1 MLLLIASFAGL
12 GGFLFGYDLGLIA
25 GARVYMEASLH
36 LRESSEEVI
45 VGMAKLGAVFGTFVG
60 GALMQ
65 DVGRRRAIA
74 WNSVFFLLGPLIM
87 AAASGPAA
95 LSLGRFV
102 VGLGVGASAVVVPA
116 YVAEM
121 SPPERRGAV
130 VITYEL
136 MLCLGM
142 IASGLVDFA
151 LRDAPGN
158 WRLMV
163 AAPVVPAV
171 GVLVGARLL
180 PESPRWLVIRGRL
193 PDALEVIHGLRE
205 GPKGMEML
213 GEHRSTARVE
223 AELMELWSAVEKE
236 NAARAAVDAAETPGG
251 DETEAPSHS
260 PPSLAPTRLG
270 PSALDRPASL
280 GSFFRALSRTLA
292 GVARLPRGE
301 ESRAFRAAL
310 WLAFFNQACCST
322 SIINFAP
329 QILERAGVRDR
340 DEAVLFAAAVSATK
354 LAGVA
359 ASMLLVDRVGRRF
372 LLVSGSWGAAASMAA
387 LAAAYAAEHT
397 FACLLAMCAFM
408 LCFSASWAGVFWVV
422 ASELFGMR
430 NKSAA
435 LSATTAWLFAVG
447 AAVDFAFLTVAS
459 ALGAWTFGLVA
470 CVCAAGGVYVWMELP
485 ETKGRTLAEVQAM
498 LAAGRGGAAGR
509 GWAGGL
515 GAIGRN
521 RASSYAPQVDEE
533 REIEVSRMG

>member
-25 GARVYMEASLH
+25 GALVYMEASLH

-121 SPPERRGAV
+121 SPPECRGAV

-171 GVLVGARLL
+171 GTLVGARLL

-236 NAARAAVDAAETPGG
+236 NAARVDATTSAVAAETPGG
-251 DETEAPSHS
+251 DATEAPSHS
-260 PPSLAPTRLG
+260 PPSHSPPSPSLAPTRLG

-280 GSFFRALSRTLA
+280 GSFFRALSRTLDGGGA
-292 GVARLPRGE
+292 PTPGCTCASTAKGDARHGVGVAPVVLLPR
-301 ESRAFRAAL
+301 RRRRRAA
-310 WLAFFNQACCST
+310 S
-322 SIINFAP
+322 
-329 QILERAGVRDR
+329 
-340 DEAVLFAAAVSATK
+340 
-354 LAGVA
+354 
-359 ASMLLVDRVGRRF
+359 
-372 LLVSGSWGAAASMAA
+372 
-387 LAAAYAAEHT
+387 
-397 FACLLAMCAFM
+397 
-408 LCFSASWAGVFWVV
+408 
-422 ASELFGMR
+422 
-430 NKSAA
+430 
-435 LSATTAWLFAVG
+435 
-447 AAVDFAFLTVAS
+447 
-459 ALGAWTFGLVA
+459 
-470 CVCAAGGVYVWMELP
+470 
-485 ETKGRTLAEVQAM
+485 
-498 LAAGRGGAAGR
+498 
-509 GWAGGL
+509 
-515 GAIGRN
+515 
-521 RASSYAPQVDEE
+521 
-533 REIEVSRMG
+533 

>member
-25 GARVYMEASLH
+25 GALVYMEASLH

-60 GALMQ
+60 GALMH

-74 WNSVFFLLGPLIM
+74 WNSVFFLLGPLVM
-87 AAASGPAA
+87 AAASGPVA

-171 GVLVGARLL
+171 GMLVGMRLL

-223 AELMELWSAVEKE
+223 AELMDLWSAVEKE
-236 NAARAAVDAAETPGG
+236 NADDRARTDPNAETPGG
-251 DETEAPSHS
+251 DATEPPSRA
-260 PPSLAPTRLG
+260 PSLAPTRLG
-270 PSALDRPASL
+270 PSALDRPASF
-280 GSFFRALSRTLA
+280 GSFVRALSHTLA

-301 ESRAFRAAL
+301 ESRAFRVAT
-310 WLAFFNQACCST
+310 WLAFFNQASCST
-322 SIINFAP
+322 SVINFAP
-329 QILERAGVRDR
+329 QILERTGVRDR

-372 LLVSGSWGAAASMAA
+372 LLVSGSLGTAASMVA
-387 LAAAYAAEHT
+387 LAAAYAAANT

-430 NKSAA
+430 IKSAA
-435 LSATTAWLFAVG
+435 LSATAAWLFAVG
-447 AAVDFAFLTVAS
+447 AAVDFAFLS
-459 ALGAWTFGLVA
+459 AAPAMGAWTFGLVA

-498 LAAGRGGAAGR
+498 LAADGGSGGFGRIR
-509 GWAGGL
+509 E
-515 GAIGRN
+515 
-521 RASSYAPQVDEE
+521 RASYAPQVDDE
-533 REIEVSRMG
+533 REIEVIRIDTG

>member
-1 MLLLIASFAGL
+1 M
-12 GGFLFGYDLGLIA
+12 
-25 GARVYMEASLH
+25 
-36 LRESSEEVI
+36 
-45 VGMAKLGAVFGTFVG
+45 
-60 GALMQ
+60 
-65 DVGRRRAIA
+65 
-74 WNSVFFLLGPLIM
+74 
-87 AAASGPAA
+87 
-95 LSLGRFV
+95 
-102 VGLGVGASAVVVPA
+102 AVVVPA

-151 LRDAPGN
+151 LRDRPGN

-163 AAPVVPAV
+163 APPVVPAV
-171 GVLVGARLL
+171 GMLVGMRLL

-223 AELMELWSAVEKE
+223 AELMDLWSAVEKE
-236 NAARAAVDAAETPGG
+236 NADDRARTDPNAETPGG
-251 DETEAPSHS
+251 DATEPPSRA
-260 PPSLAPTRLG
+260 PSLAPTRLG
-270 PSALDRPASL
+270 PSALDRPASF
-280 GSFFRALSRTLA
+280 GSFVRALSHTLA

-301 ESRAFRAAL
+301 ESRAFRVAT
-310 WLAFFNQACCST
+310 WLAFFNQASCST
-322 SIINFAP
+322 SVINFAP
-329 QILERAGVRDR
+329 QILERTGVRDR

-372 LLVSGSWGAAASMAA
+372 LLVSGSLGTAASMVA
-387 LAAAYAAEHT
+387 LAAAYAAANT

-435 LSATTAWLFAVG
+435 LSATAAWLFAVG
-447 AAVDFAFLTVAS
+447 AAVDFAFLSAAS
-459 ALGAWTFGLVA
+459 AMGAWTFGLVA

-498 LAAGRGGAAGR
+498 LAADGGSGGFGRIR
-509 GWAGGL
+509 E
-515 GAIGRN
+515 
-521 RASSYAPQVDEE
+521 RASYAPQVDDE
-533 REIEVSRMG
+533 REIEVTRIDMG